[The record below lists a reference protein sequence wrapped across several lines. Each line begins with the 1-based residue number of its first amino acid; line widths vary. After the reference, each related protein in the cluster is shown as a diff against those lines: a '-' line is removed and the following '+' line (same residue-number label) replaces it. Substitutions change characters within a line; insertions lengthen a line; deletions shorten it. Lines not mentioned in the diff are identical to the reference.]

1 MKARKAAAVGTAAV
15 FAAFSLLTQPER
27 NACASESE
35 RPAAA
40 ISIETVTSAED
51 GTFSARVYLDELPE
65 SGLSALEFAVE
76 YDNAALRITEAELL
90 YDTGAQG
97 AESGLHPGLA
107 GTVFTC
113 DSREGKLQ
121 VRWGTA
127 LMNPEYW
134 LREERAL
141 LTLRGTVT
149 DAMHPGD
156 HCQLCLAPA
165 DVMDLAT
172 GTMKPDAEI
181 SAGYLDEEGNAYRCA
196 VRIEDGAVWVPIDET
211 GATMYGDL
219 NLDGQI
225 TVDDVVLLLK
235 VIAEE
240 ESLCAAAYANADC
253 ESDNLLSMADVTLML
268 RVLSFDPEA
277 TALGAR

>member
-1 MKARKAAAVGTAAV
+1 MKARKAAAVGMAAV
-15 FAAFSLLTQPER
+15 SAAFCLLRQPER
-27 NACASESE
+27 NALATETEPS
-35 RPAAA
+35 AA

-51 GTFSARVYLDELPE
+51 GTFCARVYLDELPE
-65 SGLSALEFAVE
+65 SGLSALEFAVG
-76 YDNAALRITEAELL
+76 YDEAALRITDAELL
-90 YDTGAQG
+90 YDTGAQA
-97 AESGLHPGLA
+97 AETRIHPDLA

-113 DSREGKLQ
+113 DYREGTLQ

-134 LREERAL
+134 LREEQAL

-156 HCQLCLAPA
+156 HCQLRLLPA
-165 DVMDLAT
+165 NVITADGREM
-172 GTMKPDAEI
+172 PDTDI
-181 SAGYLDEEGNAYRCA
+181 TAGYLDEKGNAYRCA
-196 VRIEDGAVWVPIDET
+196 VRIEDGAVWVPIDAA
-211 GATMYGDL
+211 GATMYGDI
-219 NLDGQI
+219 NLDGRLS
-225 TVDDVVLLLK
+225 VEDAVLLLK

-253 ESDNLLSMADVTLML
+253 ESDDMLTMADVTLML
-268 RVLSFDPEA
+268 QVLSHDLEA